1 MSHLGWKGINP
12 RTSEGLQTLA
22 SVIGQWEPT
31 PVNQA
36 LRNALAEASSQM
48 KRQEDALK
56 DVLAEYEGE
65 SWTED
70 TQSEIAA
77 LVHGEEETPT

>member
-22 SVIGQWEPT
+22 SVISQWEPT
-31 PVNQA
+31 PVNLA
-36 LRNALAEASSQM
+36 LRNALVEASGQM
-48 KRQEDALK
+48 KSTEDVLA

-70 TQSEIAA
+70 TQSALAE
-77 LVHGEEETPT
+77 LVHGKKETPT